1 MKTYILAISLTMAF
15 VSFAQDD
22 YSTYVG
28 GDIQVVTKAG
38 KSQGDIYL
46 ETGKDLGII
55 LKGEQKAKFVYF
67 IKDIYAKSCKY
78 DSIAK
83 ANNILDMDSKY
94 YGDMKVRGYFR
105 YGDWKFGDSQ
115 LQLIF
120 TLKEGKSASYFYGS
134 KMTASD
140 NQFMK
145 SESMFLKLDKQFVD
159 ELSSK
164 LSDKAIKEFIES
176 KNKVD
181 SLFDD

>member
-1 MKTYILAISLTMAF
+1 MTISF

-22 YSTYVG
+22 YTTYSG

-38 KSQGDIYL
+38 ESQGNIYL
-46 ETGKDLGII
+46 ETGKNLGII
-55 LKGEQKAKFVYF
+55 LKGAEKAEFINF

-83 ANNILDMDSKY
+83 ANNLLEMDSKY
-94 YGDMKVRGYFR
+94 YGNMKVSGFFR
-105 YGDWKFGDSQ
+105 YGEWKFGDSE

-140 NQFMK
+140 NQFME
-145 SESMFLKLDKQFVD
+145 SESMFLKLDKQLVD
-159 ELSSK
+159 DLSSK